1 MGEDNKNLKELHIID
16 GATGEEIPVTPIKE
30 IEFCEKEDEFEENL
44 DEWFKASRGAL
55 IELEIQS
62 IENIQEMQKLFAKAD
77 KVYLK
82 SLSPLTKK
90 TCKKIIN
97 VTRLWPKFSKF
108 NYFKNEKQKLKKSL
122 GIFLFIVDKN
132 VTLWYYTFGGGING

>member
-97 VTRLWPKFSKF
+97 VTRL
-108 NYFKNEKQKLKKSL
+108 
-122 GIFLFIVDKN
+122 
-132 VTLWYYTFGGGING
+132 